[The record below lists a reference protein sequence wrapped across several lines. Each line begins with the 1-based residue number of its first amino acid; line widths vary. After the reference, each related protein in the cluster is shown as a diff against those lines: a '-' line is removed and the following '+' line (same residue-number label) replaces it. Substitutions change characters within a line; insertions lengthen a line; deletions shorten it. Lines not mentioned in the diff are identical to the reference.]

1 MDNISHRDSN
11 RELVME
17 LAQIHYKQSDPNGLL
32 KRVPLDDPDY
42 VCKECAR
49 LIGSGSIEQAVE
61 LVRERRANAG
71 GGGKGVVDLP
81 SHLVALDGY
90 RQEAEA
96 RKTVFEDVDEA
107 AGELKQLRSENN
119 DLKSSL
125 SKAMVDLAV
134 LKEQLPQ
141 LPEQITVADLKAIL
155 RETPDEVINAMPYI
169 GEGNISAVRAWAE
182 TDEPSDG

>member
-1 MDNISHRDSN
+1 MGDISHRDSN

-17 LAQIHYKQSDPNGLL
+17 LAQIHYKQCDPDGLL
-32 KRVPLDDPDY
+32 KRVSLQDPDY

-71 GGGKGVVDLP
+71 GNKGVVNLP

-96 RKTVFEDVDEA
+96 WKTVFEDAGDAVDQTR
-107 AGELKQLRSENN
+107 QLRTEND
-119 DLKSSL
+119 DLKAAL
-125 SKAMVDLAV
+125 SKALVDLAA

-141 LPEQITVADLKAIL
+141 LPEQITVADLKGIL

-182 TDEPSDG
+182 TADPSDG